1 MGLISMNVEEKENML
16 SLSVWT
22 KLVRVILMI
31 QFNTSSIV
39 QLCVIAIGKASDVAN
54 KWEIEC
60 SLAIA
65 QCEWA

>member
-31 QFNTSSIV
+31 QFNTLSII
-39 QLCVIAIGKASDVAN
+39 QLCVIAIGES
-54 KWEIEC
+54 ERRR
-60 SLAIA
+60 
-65 QCEWA
+65 